1 MATFEHVL
9 YEKQRGGVLI
19 SLNRPETLNALSE
32 DLQRDLN
39 AALRE
44 AEADSEVR
52 AVVLT
57 GAGRAFSAGANM
69 RGDGGPVEWPYG
81 LSEGESVADLLDRW
95 RGIATK
101 GHRSRRMKWEF

>member
-44 AEADSEVR
+44 FIQTR
-52 AVVLT
+52 
-57 GAGRAFSAGANM
+57 
-69 RGDGGPVEWPYG
+69 DGPFRPEPFGPYSKE
-81 LSEGESVADLLDRW
+81 
-95 RGIATK
+95 
-101 GHRSRRMKWEF
+101 